1 MDEKTKRQIELHSA
15 GATIRHSSPFVKLE
29 HYTNENKLEP
39 EFIKKWCVPFYMF
52 GINNVEEFIRN
63 FEPIRAELNL
73 EIVKKLL
80 GDFNWRTRIVGAYFA
95 SIMEFKSV
103 ENIIGIHLLK
113 SQVCYAGNGYCLSL
127 ATFNTQNGIE
137 YLKKYLE
144 YYLTRKDL
152 HYDQSGAILALK
164 WTDQINGTN
173 EMDNYLDLYQEWTS
187 GNNTQDINNKFQG
200 FEQQMN
206 NLKRIKTA

>member
-1 MDEKTKRQIELHSA
+1 MDEKTKKQIELHSA
-15 GATIRHSSPFVKLE
+15 GAIIRHASPFSELE
-29 HYTNENKLEP
+29 HYSNENKLEP

-52 GINNVEEFIRN
+52 GINNVKEFTQN
-63 FEPIRAELNL
+63 FEPIKTELNL

-95 SIMEFKSV
+95 SIMKFKDV

-113 SQVCYAGNGYCLSL
+113 SQVCYAGNGYCLAL
-127 ATFNTQNGIE
+127 ASFNTKSGNE
-137 YLKKYLE
+137 YLKKYLD

-152 HYDQSGAILALK
+152 HYDQRGAMLALK

-173 EMDNYLDLYQEWTS
+173 EMENYSNLFQDWISDKYAQDLDAS
-187 GNNTQDINNKFQG
+187 FQG
-200 FEQQMN
+200 FKQQMN
-206 NLKRIKTA
+206 NLQRIKTV

>member
-1 MDEKTKRQIELHSA
+1 MDEKTRKQIELHSA
-15 GATIRHSSPFVKLE
+15 GATIRHASPFAELE
-29 HYTNENKLEP
+29 HYTNENKIEP

-52 GINNVEEFIRN
+52 GINNADEFIRN
-63 FEPIRAELNL
+63 FEPIRAELNI
-73 EIVKKLL
+73 EVVKNLL

-95 SIMEFKSV
+95 SIMEYKTV
-103 ENIIGIHLLK
+103 EDIIGIHLLK
-113 SQVCYAGNGYCLSL
+113 SQVCYAGNGYCLAL
-127 ATFNTQNGIE
+127 AKFNTQNGIE

-144 YYLTRKDL
+144 YYLIRKDL
-152 HYDQSGAILALK
+152 HYDQSGAMLALK

-173 EMDNYLDLYQEWTS
+173 EIENYLDLYQEWTS
-187 GNNTQDINNKFQG
+187 GKYAQDLNHKFQG

>member
-1 MDEKTKRQIELHSA
+1 MDEKTKKQIELHSA
-15 GATIRHSSPFVKLE
+15 GATIRHTSLFTELK
-29 HYTNENKLEP
+29 HYSNENKLEP

-52 GINNVEEFIRN
+52 GINNADEFIRN
-63 FEPIRAELNL
+63 FEPIKAELNL
-73 EIVKKLL
+73 EVVEKLL

-95 SIMEFKSV
+95 SIMEFKTV
-103 ENIIGIHLLK
+103 EDIIGIHLLK
-113 SQVCYAGNGYCLSL
+113 SQVCYAGNGYCLTL

-152 HYDQSGAILALK
+152 YYDQSGAMLALK
-164 WTDQINGTN
+164 WTDKINGTN

-187 GNNTQDINNKFQG
+187 GKSTQDINNKFQG
-200 FEQQMN
+200 FEQKMN

>member
-1 MDEKTKRQIELHSA
+1 MDEKTKKQIELHSA
-15 GATIRHSSPFVKLE
+15 GAIIRHASPFSELE
-29 HYTNENKLEP
+29 HYSNENKLEP

-52 GINNVEEFIRN
+52 GINNVKEFTQN
-63 FEPIRAELNL
+63 FEPIKTELNL

-95 SIMEFKSV
+95 SIMKFKDV

-113 SQVCYAGNGYCLSL
+113 SQVCYAGNGYCLAL
-127 ATFNTQNGIE
+127 ASFNTKSGNE
-137 YLKKYLE
+137 YLKKYLD

-152 HYDQSGAILALK
+152 HYDQRGAMLALK

-173 EMDNYLDLYQEWTS
+173 EMENYSNLFQDWISDKYAQDLDTS
-187 GNNTQDINNKFQG
+187 FQG
-200 FEQQMN
+200 FKQQMN
-206 NLKRIKTA
+206 NLQRIKTA